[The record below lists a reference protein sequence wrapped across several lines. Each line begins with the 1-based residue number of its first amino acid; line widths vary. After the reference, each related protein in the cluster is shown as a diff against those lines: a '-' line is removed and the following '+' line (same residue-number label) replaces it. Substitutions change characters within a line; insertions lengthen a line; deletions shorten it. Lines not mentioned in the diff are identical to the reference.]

1 MQHRSHTFTTAL
13 TDKKGK
19 RIGDIEVTVSMK
31 FRNDLTL
38 QSWDISDVTP
48 VGMSNYTLCCWCY
61 ERESLDEYLTAVVE
75 SVAEGVS
82 EELQNEAD
90 AAERDRENMEET
102 YRELSKQFAI

>member
-38 QSWDISDVTP
+38 QSWDISEVTP
-48 VGMSNYTLCCWCY
+48 VSMSNYTLCCWCY
-61 ERESLDEYLTAVVE
+61 ERESLDEYLTPVIE

-82 EELQNEAD
+82 EELQAEA
-90 AAERDRENMEET
+90 ENDKQEYYNMLET
-102 YRELSKQFAI
+102 FRELSKQFI

>member
-1 MQHRSHTFTTAL
+1 MQHRSTTFSTAL

-31 FRNDLTL
+31 FRNDLSI

-61 ERESLDEYLTAVVE
+61 ERESLDEYLTAVIE
-75 SVAEGVS
+75 SLAEGVS
-82 EELQNEAD
+82 EELQAEAEQD
-90 AAERDRENMEET
+90 ERDRENMEEAYKT
-102 YRELSKQFAI
+102 LQSQYV

>member
-1 MQHRSHTFTTAL
+1 MQTRSTTFSTAL

-19 RIGDIEVTVSMK
+19 RIGDIEVTVVMK
-31 FRNDLTL
+31 FRNDFTL
-38 QSWDISDVTP
+38 QSWDISEVTP

-61 ERESLDEYLTAVVE
+61 ERESLDEYLTPVIE

-82 EELQNEAD
+82 EELQNEAE

-102 YRELSKQFAI
+102 YKTLQSQFV